1 MKIFKS
7 ALSVIAI
14 LLLCCVEVLAADSNI
29 RIGVEDFWF
38 SSPETDIS
46 KHSTFSV
53 ASVQQKNSKKYKK
66 MFIDL
71 LSKTNGFEGGNLQLE
86 VVDYQLSGRN
96 LYRRSITETL
106 TTSPKTQQEAMKM
119 HMDQLRNAARRNK
132 YNYIFRGHIIFK
144 NSSKSDVEATVNFSI
159 NEVISD
165 RNFEIFSDVKV
176 PLSAVKPQRGKS
188 SRGSKDSSANEQ
200 SAREQA
206 AITAFNKAIINLRY
220 ELTGDYPKIVG
231 IVGDSIRINK
241 GRDAL
246 ISAGDKFSIRI
257 DISQPNEINDIF
269 GEAPQD
275 SGKRLLAVVEVKSV
289 EENSSTAEIFSNLGN
304 ISTLRQS
311 DSLYPVDDMSV
322 ANYLSHKINFP
333 DKRPEPAKIAVTPA
347 PSREAQ
353 DPANLEPIPALPPG
367 MIRVGV
373 VNFDSKAAGIPQKGA
388 STLSDLLSR
397 MLANSDKIAVL
408 ERSQLNAIAREHKLN
423 LSGLID
429 PATAAQIGKLASC
442 QYILIGSVT
451 GCEERDTVSGRYIR
465 PTESANFSRYNTA
478 NMSSKAAGVLLG
490 LEIIA
495 LIAKNSEAQKENIV
509 IETHEVITEIDAR
522 LINVQTSQ
530 IIAVSVK
537 GSAAQSDVIT
547 QDGNGQI
554 KHVEAN
560 YGDLS
565 NRAIAS
571 TAANLGQRI
580 REVLANELVQITSV
594 NDGEIIINR
603 SSSSGIQVD
612 DLFCVYSEGQ
622 SGGDT
627 EAIISIKDVQ
637 ESFSTAEIAKSIY
650 DPYSPAV
657 GSRLEPVL
665 HSDFQRGIWHIKNQ
679 KRLQAQERNKDN
691 VSLESL
697 SSGTGRRKRLENAST
712 DPKKVIKTYGLKPN
726 EEKSLINAHVKASK
740 ANNAAKKYEA
750 YKKISDANINDYLA
764 AYNTGKFALDQSMYI
779 EAREWASK
787 ALFAN
792 PNYKP
797 AKDLIEKIDK
807 GN

>member
-176 PLSAVKPQRGKS
+176 PLSAVKPQRGKG
-188 SRGSKDSSANEQ
+188 SRGSKDSSTNEQ
-200 SAREQA
+200 SAREHA
-206 AITAFNKAIINLRY
+206 ALLAFNKALQYFRY
-220 ELTGDYPKIVG
+220 EITEDYPKILSVD
-231 IVGDSIRINK
+231 GDNITINK
-241 GRDAL
+241 GSDSFM
-246 ISAGDKFSIRI
+246 SAGDKFFVMLN
-257 DISQPNEINDIF
+257 NEEVNDIF
-269 GEAPQD
+269 GENLQ
-275 SGKRLLAVVEVKSV
+275 SSNLAIIVIKSV
-289 EENSSTAEIFSNLGN
+289 QKNSSTAEIYSNLGN
-304 ISTLRQS
+304 ISTLRP
-311 DSLYPVDDMSV
+311 DDILRPVNNMIVD
-322 ANYLSHKINFP
+322 NYLSNKFSFP
-333 DKRPEPAKIAVTPA
+333 DKRPEIAAA
-347 PSREAQ
+347 PSSSQA
-353 DPANLEPIPALPPG
+353 PANVEPIPALPPG

-603 SSSSGIQVD
+603 GSSSGIQVD
-612 DLFCVYSEGQ
+612 DLFCVYSEDQ

-697 SSGTGRRKRLENAST
+697 SSGTGRKKRLENAST

-740 ANNAAKKYEA
+740 ASSAKNKYEA

-764 AYNTGKFALDQSMYI
+764 AYNTGKYALDQSMYI